1 MKKFILPLR
10 FVFLGLLLLPSM
22 GLADVYMY
30 RDQNGVINFTNV
42 PTHGGYR
49 RVMREGDRLRQGCP
63 FRVTTTRLFDPLL
76 IGTVSM
82 PIWSAP

>member
-1 MKKFILPLR
+1 MKQFILPLR

-30 RDQNGVINFTNV
+30 RDQNGVINFTNA

-49 RVMREGDRLRQGCP
+49 RFMREGGQAPAGMSVSGDYDKVIRYGAVAQRAQRL
-63 FRVTTTRLFDPLL
+63 
-76 IGTVSM
+76 
-82 PIWSAP
+82 